1 MRGGKY
7 VLFKYLLLLKNMQE
21 ITIIEKILFFN
32 YVKISIKE
40 KKYGKLAIKISVID
54 GAHYI

>member
-1 MRGGKY
+1 
-7 VLFKYLLLLKNMQE
+7 MQE